1 MDLPE
6 LIERAA
12 RNDEDAWRELVARYQ
27 RLVYATIR
35 GFRLSADDAE
45 DVFQETFVRLHRHAS
60 RLRNPD
66 GLARWIVQTSHRLC
80 LDHLQRSRVR
90 AESAIPVD
98 PADPAPGAAELH
110 ERLIRAQQVREA
122 LATLNPRCRALLEQL
137 YFEVEPSE
145 YREIATRLGMPVG
158 SIGPTRARC
167 LHALLVA
174 LGRTDGPTEGEK

>member
-35 GFRLSADDAE
+35 GFRLPADDAE

-66 GLARWIVQTSHRLC
+66 GVARWIVQTTHRLC
-80 LDHLQRSRVR
+80 LDHLQRTRVR
-90 AESAIPVD
+90 AESPIADD
-98 PADPAPGAAELH
+98 PADPTPGASESH
-110 ERLIRAQQVREA
+110 ERLLRAQQVREA

-137 YFEVEPSE
+137 YFEVESPE
-145 YREIATRLGMPVG
+145 YREIASRLSMPIG

-167 LHALLVA
+167 LQALLTA
-174 LGRTDGPTEGEK
+174 LGHDGRAAEDA

>member
-35 GFRLSADDAE
+35 GFRLPADDAE
-45 DVFQETFVRLHRHAS
+45 DVFQEAFVRLHRHAS

-66 GLARWIVQTSHRLC
+66 GVARWIVQTTTRLC
-80 LDHLQRSRVR
+80 LDHLQRIRVR
-90 AESAIPVD
+90 AEFPIPDD

-110 ERLIRAQQVREA
+110 ERLLRAQRVREA
-122 LATLNPRCRALLEQL
+122 LATLNSRCRALLEQL
-137 YFEVEPSE
+137 YFEVDPPE
-145 YREIATRLGMPVG
+145 YREIAQRLSMPIG

-167 LHALLVA
+167 LHALLTA
-174 LGRTDGPTEGEK
+174 LGRGSRVAEDA